1 MRRRQRAIILLA
13 SALMCCGANASPADR
28 SSDERCSF
36 DKAAMLA
43 LDEQSFDQDVGNGG
57 GGWRRIASNQ
67 ECELVA
73 ADLIA
78 EYRQVHRI
86 NSPLLF
92 WHEGQLRA
100 FSGQYSQ
107 AIALFE
113 NSYKPEEQD
122 FGWNAYAD
130 ATIAFLQDDRQK
142 LDQALVRLKSTP
154 APPGETL
161 QEGQL
166 EMTQPDGTKF
176 KMPWPL
182 NVDVVQGLQRC
193 MGKPYR
199 YAYSSSCRPSN

>member
-1 MRRRQRAIILLA
+1 MRRKTIAIILLA
-13 SALMCCGANASPADR
+13 SALICCGANASPADR
-28 SSDERCSF
+28 SSDERCAF

-43 LDEQSFDQDVGNGG
+43 LDEQSFDQDVANG
-57 GGWRRIASNQ
+57 GGWRRVASNQ

-73 ADLIA
+73 AELIA
-78 EYRQVHRI
+78 EYRQVYGI

-100 FSGQYSQ
+100 FSGQYAQ
-107 AIALFE
+107 AIALLQ

-130 ATIAFLQDDRQK
+130 ATIAFLQGDRHK
-142 LDQALVRLKSTP
+142 VDQALVRLKSTP

-161 QEGQL
+161 QDGKL

-199 YAYSSSCRPSN
+199 DAYGSSCRPNN